1 MAVLCTVGSFP
12 CFSSCILGI
21 VLRGF
26 RGLIDVWSSRCSQ
39 LVLSTCLLGVIW
51 DMLAF
56 EKVAVL
62 RILLHRR
69 NLGGGIPVSASSAEV
84 DVVLKH
90 PVIAII
96 ARRCTMASFWVCSIV
111 GALL

>member
-1 MAVLCTVGSFP
+1 MYFHTGCPPWRSYVRLDLFHVFLHV
-12 CFSSCILGI
+12 FWEFKI

-90 PVIAII
+90 P
-96 ARRCTMASFWVCSIV
+96 
-111 GALL
+111 